1 MSNDDQSRSRRREQA
16 QRATHSNGPGPGA
29 PASERVGESEGRS
42 PSDKSVWREEFSIDA
57 PEDAYV
63 LRRQFTKFLVLTS
76 AGMACGNGWIWLRSL
91 AAGPRPE
98 YPEQIVARRSDL
110 AAGAVRT
117 FSYPGP
123 QDPCILF
130 RRPDGSIAAF
140 SQKCTHLSCA
150 VYYSAERDRLE
161 CPCHDGY
168 FSPDS
173 GRVLQGPPPRPLP
186 RIRLEQRGDDIVAVG
201 VEEGAEP

>member
-1 MSNDDQSRSRRREQA
+1 MSDEVRDER
-16 QRATHSNGPGPGA
+16 
-29 PASERVGESEGRS
+29 PA
-42 PSDKSVWREEFSIDA
+42 WREEFSIDA

-91 AAGPRPE
+91 AAAPQPE
-98 YPEQIVARRSDL
+98 YPRTVVARASDL
-110 AAGAVRT
+110 PAGSARM

-130 RRPDGSIAAF
+130 RRPNGALAAF

-150 VYYSAERDRLE
+150 VYYAADRDRLE

-168 FSPDS
+168 FAADS

-186 RIRLEQRGDDIVAVG
+186 RIRIEQQGDDIVAMG
-201 VEEGAEP
+201 VEESAEP